1 MSAPASLLPELE
13 DVVQHGSAE
22 KRAETLRRI
31 TGLFLDGAP
40 AFNDEHVAV
49 FDDVIGYLIEEIE
62 AKALAELARR
72 LAPVPNAPI
81 HVVTR
86 LAGSDDMAVAEPVLK
101 QARIPDPELIRIAE
115 TKGQAHLLALSTR
128 DSLSEALAD
137 VIVARGDR
145 DVARS
150 IATNAAA
157 QLSENAFNALVKRAE
172 QDGVLAEKV
181 GMRTDIPPRLFR
193 QLLMQ
198 ASDVVQKRLLAQAK
212 PETQA
217 EIRKILARVT
227 DEVGARAA
235 PRNYTAALTAV
246 RQMHKDGKLTEAEI
260 VAFAEAGKYEETIA
274 ALATLCAVPVEIVD
288 RLMSGE
294 RADPVLILAR
304 AAGFGWPTVRCVI
317 SSRPGPKPS
326 TQMQQAAFENFERLT
341 PATAQR
347 VVRFWQVRQGTGE

>member
-128 DSLSEALAD
+128 DNLSEALAD